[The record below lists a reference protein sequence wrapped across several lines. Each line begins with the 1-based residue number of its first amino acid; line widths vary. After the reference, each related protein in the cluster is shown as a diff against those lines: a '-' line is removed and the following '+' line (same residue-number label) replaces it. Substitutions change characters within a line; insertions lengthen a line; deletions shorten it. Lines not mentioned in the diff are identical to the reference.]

1 MSLRPSGLRAI
12 VAELRRFAVQAA
24 HWRAYGAKCDDS
36 LMSETAAPIV
46 IASAAK
52 QSRVPRVALD
62 RFVAYAPRDDGGNGL
77 LRKREPFRP
86 NRQGSSTALVMP
98 MRTPVTTSTSAGRA
112 NSSIG

>member
-52 QSRVPRVALD
+52 QSRVVRGTLDCLAALAMTEE
-62 RFVAYAPRDDGGNGL
+62 R
-77 LRKREPFRP
+77 
-86 NRQGSSTALVMP
+86 
-98 MRTPVTTSTSAGRA
+98 
-112 NSSIG
+112 